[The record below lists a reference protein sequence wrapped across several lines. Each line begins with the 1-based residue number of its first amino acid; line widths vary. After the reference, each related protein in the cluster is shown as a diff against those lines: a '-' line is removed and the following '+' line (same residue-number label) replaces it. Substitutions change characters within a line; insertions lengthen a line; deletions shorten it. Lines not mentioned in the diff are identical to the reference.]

1 MNFGAKFVTFNRE
14 SSAELRRV
22 LADGAD
28 ALIDVTA
35 YSAVEGHQLL
45 DVQGSIGAL
54 VVLSSS
60 SVYRGSEGRTLDEA
74 TRNGFPALPVP
85 ITEAQPTVAP
95 GDETYS
101 TRKIALEHLLLD
113 KANIPVTILRPAAIH
128 GPGSIHPREWWFVK
142 RIQDGRPAIPLAY
155 KGKSR
160 FHTSGTRNIAELTRV
175 VLDKPATRILNSAA
189 PEALSVAEIGCA
201 IARYMGYRGSFISV
215 PTYSFPAEMGRS
227 PWAVSRPFVL
237 DNKAALALGYLPTTT
252 YAQSVGAICDDLI
265 GGASVD
271 WRVRFPILA
280 SYPYELFD
288 YQAEDLFF
296 ARF

>member
-60 SVYRGSEGRTLDEA
+60 SVYRDSEGRTLDEA

-101 TRKIALEHLLLD
+101 TRKNCLGTSVA
-113 KANIPVTILRPAAIH
+113 RQ
-128 GPGSIHPREWWFVK
+128 GQHPRHNFAASGNPWPGLDSSPFEWWFVK

-160 FHTSGTRNIAELTRV
+160 FHTSGTHANVRN
-175 VLDKPATRILNSAA
+175 
-189 PEALSVAEIGCA
+189 
-201 IARYMGYRGSFISV
+201 
-215 PTYSFPAEMGRS
+215 
-227 PWAVSRPFVL
+227 
-237 DNKAALALGYLPTTT
+237 
-252 YAQSVGAICDDLI
+252 
-265 GGASVD
+265 
-271 WRVRFPILA
+271 
-280 SYPYELFD
+280 
-288 YQAEDLFF
+288 
-296 ARF
+296 